1 MDIKGFLIDLDG
13 VLVKGKN
20 FEVFEDAPLFIKKL
34 RNNYIPFKI
43 ATNNSR
49 IPPEEIAKRLKE
61 RGIVVDKEDI
71 FSPMSLA
78 PKVLTEDGTKTIF
91 IIGEETLVEYMQKK
105 GFKILGE
112 PRVDG
117 VLVAQDRNLNFEKI
131 KIATTALKRH
141 GAKLYAMNNNILSQD
156 DDGLLF
162 PGVGAL
168 SRLFVYACSCNENYV
183 HFGKMSDIYNKYI
196 FQSFNFPPEKLAI
209 ISDDLYIDLA
219 GYKKLGLT
227 TIFLTTGK
235 YQISDIKEDMEP
247 DLIFN
252 SLSELID
259 YLEIK

>member
-20 FEVFEDAPLFIKKL
+20 FEVFDDAPLFIKKL

-61 RGIVVDKEDI
+61 RRIVVDKEDI

-105 GFKILGE
+105 GFKILSE

>member
-13 VLVKGKN
+13 VLVKGKD

-61 RGIVVDKEDI
+61 KGLPVDKEDI
-71 FSPMSLA
+71 FSPLSLA
-78 PKVLTEDGTKTIF
+78 PKVLNEENIKNIF
-91 IIGEETLVEYMQKK
+91 IIGEETLIEYMKK
-105 GFKILGE
+105 CGFKVLNE
-112 PRVDG
+112 PKVDA
-117 VLVAQDRNLNFEKI
+117 VLVAQDRTLNFEKI

-141 GAKLYAMNNNILSQD
+141 SAKLYAMNNNLLSQD

-168 SRLFVYACSCNENYV
+168 SRMFVYACTCNEDYK

-235 YQISDIKEDMEP
+235 YQISDIKEDLEP

-252 SLSELID
+252 SLTELLN

>member
-20 FEVFEDAPLFIKKL
+20 FEVFDDVPLFIKKL

-61 RGIVVDKEDI
+61 REIVVDKEDI

-105 GFKILGE
+105 GFKILSE

>member
-13 VLVKGKN
+13 VLVKGKD
-20 FEVFEDAPLFIKKL
+20 FTVFEDAPLFIKKL
-34 RNNYIPFKI
+34 KSNYIPFKI

-49 IPPEEIAKRLKE
+49 IPPEEIAKKLKE
-61 RGIVVDKEDI
+61 NGIPVDKEDI
-71 FSPMSLA
+71 FSPMALA
-78 PKVLTEDGTKTIF
+78 PKVLTEDNINTLF
-91 IIGEETLVEYMQKK
+91 IIGEDTLIDYMKKK
-105 GFKILGE
+105 GFKVINE
-112 PRVDG
+112 PKVDG
-117 VLVAQDRNLNFEKI
+117 VLVAQDRALNFEKI

-141 GAKLYAMNNNILSQD
+141 GAKLYAMNNNLLSQD

-162 PGVGAL
+162 PGVGAV
-168 SRLFVYACSCNENYV
+168 SRLFVYACSCNENYT
-183 HFGKMSDIYNKYI
+183 HFGKMSEIYNKYI

-227 TIFLTTGK
+227 TVFLTTGK
-235 YQISDIKEDMEP
+235 YQISDIKENMEP

-252 SLSELID
+252 SLSELLN

>member
-71 FSPMSLA
+71 FSPMSLV

>member
-1 MDIKGFLIDLDG
+1 
-13 VLVKGKN
+13 
-20 FEVFEDAPLFIKKL
+20 
-34 RNNYIPFKI
+34 
-43 ATNNSR
+43 
-49 IPPEEIAKRLKE
+49 
-61 RGIVVDKEDI
+61 
-71 FSPMSLA
+71 
-78 PKVLTEDGTKTIF
+78 
-91 IIGEETLVEYMQKK
+91 
-105 GFKILGE
+105 
-112 PRVDG
+112 
-117 VLVAQDRNLNFEKI
+117 
-131 KIATTALKRH
+131 
-141 GAKLYAMNNNILSQD
+141 MNNNILSQD

-183 HFGKMSDIYNKYI
+183 HFGKMSDI
-196 FQSFNFPPEKLAI
+196 FPPEKLAI

-235 YQISDIKEDMEP
+235 YQISDIKENMEP